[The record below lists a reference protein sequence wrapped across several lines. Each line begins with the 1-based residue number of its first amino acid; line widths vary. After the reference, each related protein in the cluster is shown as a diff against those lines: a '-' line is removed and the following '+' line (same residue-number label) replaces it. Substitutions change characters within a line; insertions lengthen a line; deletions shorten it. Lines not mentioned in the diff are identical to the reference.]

1 MSYDRAITVF
11 SPDGHLLQV
20 EYSMEAVRRGSTVVG
35 VQGSDCVVLAV
46 EKRAI
51 AKLQDS
57 RTIRKIVSIDENT
70 VLAFAGLTADARVLI
85 NKVRVQAQSYRL
97 TMEDSPSIDYL
108 ARYLAKVQQQ
118 YTQQGGVRPFGIA
131 TLITGV
137 GSAEDNTKPYLYQTD
152 PAGTHSRWKAQV
164 IGGRN
169 SKSLREFLEKQYA
182 QLVTDNKEASG
193 DETDE
198 GGLKESQCV
207 RLAIQA
213 LLEVVDSGAKT
224 MEICVVRRGGA
235 KHMMPETDI
244 DTIVQ
249 AIEEEQQEERGM
261 SGAPAAPVAAPAGGD
276 S

>member
-35 VQGSDCVVLAV
+35 IQGADCVILAV

-57 RTIRKIVSIDENT
+57 RTIRKIVSVDNRT

-85 NKVRVQAQSYRL
+85 NKLRVEAQSYRL

-108 ARYLAKVQQQ
+108 ARYLAKVQQK

-131 TLITGV
+131 TLMTGV
-137 GSAEDNTKPYLYQTD
+137 NDDKASDGRPYLYQTD

-169 SKSLREFLEKQYA
+169 SKSLREFLEKQVEEKKDA
-182 QLVTDNKEASG
+182 MTED
-193 DETDE
+193 T
-198 GGLKESQCV
+198 CV
-207 RLAIQA
+207 RMAVQA

-224 MEICVVRRGGA
+224 MEICVVRRYG
-235 KHMMPETDI
+235 KKELLSEEKI
-244 DTIVQ
+244 DSVVKE
-249 AIEEEQQEERGM
+249 IEAEQQTDK
-261 SGAPAAPVAAPAGGD
+261 PAAGGD
-276 S
+276 E